1 MNAVALYWLL
11 LRAVLLSFSGFAT
24 VPLLRDSLVLDHA
37 LLTDTQLNDA
47 IAISQVSP
55 GPLGIYVVIVGY
67 FVCGAPG
74 AVAGVL
80 ALITPAFLAIPL
92 AALVRRGQSPL
103 LQGAS
108 RGVLVASCA
117 MMLVTGVHLA
127 PTAAP
132 STLLLLVVAAG
143 TALLA
148 LTNITP
154 IVVIAAAAVIGLMA
168 G

>member
-1 MNAVALYWLL
+1 
-11 LRAVLLSFSGFAT
+11 
-24 VPLLRDSLVLDHA
+24 
-37 LLTDTQLNDA
+37 
-47 IAISQVSP
+47 
-55 GPLGIYVVIVGY
+55 
-67 FVCGAPG
+67 
-74 AVAGVL
+74 VL

-117 MMLVTGVHLA
+117 MMLITGVHLA

-148 LTNITP
+148 FTNITP